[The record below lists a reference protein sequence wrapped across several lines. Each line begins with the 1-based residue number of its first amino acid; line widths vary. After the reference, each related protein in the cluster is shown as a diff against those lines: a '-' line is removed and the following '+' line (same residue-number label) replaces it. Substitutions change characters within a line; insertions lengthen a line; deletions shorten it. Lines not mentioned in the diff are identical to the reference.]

1 MFTAVQPLYSL
12 TQDNR
17 KYKFRQPP
25 QLTDFDEIVEFYIER
40 VSRENVLDDI
50 LFVLEGGMPLEN
62 LSKLLIRLIVAE
74 GVHTIEQGF
83 LVRPILFEY
92 LKGLAD
98 DAGIEYKERFSN
110 KAESEEK
117 ALTRAAFHV
126 KKQLKGR
133 KKDEGVEMLMAAA
146 ETAEGSEMSEE
157 EMGMPEEGMPV
168 EEMMPAEEGTEQLE
182 LDLGGPE
189 QERPSGL
196 MARG

>member
-12 TQDNR
+12 TQDRR
-17 KYKFRQPP
+17 KYKFSQPP

-50 LFVLEGGMPLEN
+50 LFLLEGGMPLDN
-62 LSKLLIRLIVAE
+62 LTKLLVRLIVSE
-74 GVHTIEQGF
+74 GIHSIEKGF

-98 DAGIEYKERFSN
+98 DAGIEYKEKFSN
-110 KAESEEK
+110 KSETEEK
-117 ALTRAAFHV
+117 AMQRAAFYV
-126 KKQLKGR
+126 KKNLKGR
-133 KKDEGVEMLMAAA
+133 KKDEGVEMLMSAA
-146 ETAEGSEMSEE
+146 EAAEGGEMPEEGMGMSEEDMSEE
-157 EMGMPEEGMPV
+157 EM
-168 EEMMPAEEGTEQLE
+168 MPAGEGEEQLE
-182 LDLGGPE
+182 LDLSGPT